1 LVRVFKDFLFWEIRS
16 EAMIK
21 KKTVGNPSGQ
31 GFQVVR
37 VVVCACKREV
47 ELYSAWSNECDC
59 GTEYNG
65 FGQKLAPR
73 SQWGEETG
81 EVF

>member
-1 LVRVFKDFLFWEIRS
+1 MSEIIETLELPRFNRPPKRV
-16 EAMIK
+16 
-21 KKTVGNPSGQ
+21 P
-31 GFQVVR
+31 VVR
-37 VVVCACKREV
+37 CDCGAKVHCEDGWA
-47 ELYSAWSNECDC
+47 NECDRC

-65 FGQKLAPR
+65 SGQQLAPR